1 MPKNFN
7 DKLINLL
14 KTNPHFVDEEGELVT
29 AAAINSAWQ
38 NDPDLV
44 KLLLSDKEI
53 ETKFF
58 DEIEGRWIFNYNTFI
73 EYISD
78 KHFLADSY
86 TRFRNRIG
94 LTIDDKF
101 LRQRGEFALVWPYKD
116 CVLEGGQTKDEEKR
130 KEIFFNE
137 VLAHDEINR
146 LFDCKV
152 LTNWKRYTVD
162 GWQSP
167 LCPPRSGQPCPQAD
181 LTTLNRDENG
191 TIRENLII
199 KGNNLI
205 ALHTLK
211 HQFRG
216 QVKLIYID
224 PPYNTKSAANT
235 FTYNNT
241 FNHSAWLT
249 FMKNRLE
256 IAKSVLTEDGILVV
270 AIDHHE
276 LFYLGALLDEIFDAE
291 NRMGIISVVNN
302 PAGRQDAKFF
312 PTAHENML
320 FYAKNIG
327 ISELGRLAITD
338 ENRRNFKYRDGYGN
352 YKLNGFMRRGDN
364 VRKEDRPNLFY
375 AIFYDR
381 ITNQTHLESQS
392 DNDIKILP
400 IDDQG
405 TEKCWR
411 WGKDTFAQRKAKYI
425 EVRKT
430 KTGYVVYSKQ
440 YENEYEGEKAKTIWN
455 KPYYSGQ
462 TATQGIKTLFGN
474 RVFSYPKSPY
484 VIRDVLE
491 ITTKPGDII
500 LDFFAGSGTTAAV
513 AHKMNR
519 QWITVE
525 QMDYVETI
533 TMERLKKVIG
543 KRVKAEGK
551 LLEEIEYDTS
561 GISKSVNWQGGGNF
575 IYCELMPYNQ
585 AYIDKIQTAQ
595 SSEELVALWQD
606 IAENSFLNWYVNPEL
621 PTEAVD
627 YFIEIGKGEG
637 GLDKQK
643 KLLAELLDKNQ
654 LYVNLSEIDDTDFD
668 VSEKDKALNRA
679 FYGDASQITE
689 LKEER
694 ND

>member
-1 MPKNFN
+1 MPKQNFN
-7 DKLINLL
+7 EKLIARL
-14 KTNPHFVDEEGELVT
+14 KTNPDFVDKSGELLP
-29 AAAINSAWQ
+29 AAVRDHAWRLDH
-38 NDPDLV
+38 NLI
-44 KLLLSDKEI
+44 KLLLTDTEI
-53 ETKFF
+53 KAKFF
-58 DEIEGRWIFNYNTFI
+58 DEIDGHWIFNHNTFI
-73 EYISD
+73 DFITG
-78 KHFLADSY
+78 KNFLANSY
-86 TRFRNRIG
+86 TQFRNRIG
-94 LTIDDKF
+94 LNIDEKF
-101 LRQRGEFALVWPYKD
+101 LRERGEVSLVWPYKD
-116 CVLEGGQTKDEEKR
+116 CVLEGGQTKEEEKR

-137 VLAHDEINR
+137 ILAQDEINQM
-146 LFDCKV
+146 FDPKV
-152 LTNWKRYTVD
+152 LTNWKRYTAAGEQDVTD
-162 GWQSP
+162 IQ
-167 LCPPRSGQPCPQAD
+167 
-181 LTTLNRDENG
+181 RDENG

-211 HQFRG
+211 QQFRG

-235 FTYNNT
+235 FAYNNT

-256 IAKSVLTEDGILVV
+256 VAKLALTEDGILVV

-276 LFYLGALLDEIFDAE
+276 LFYLGALLDEIFGME

-327 ISELGRLAITD
+327 ITELGRLSLTD
-338 ENRRNFKYRDGYGN
+338 EKRRDFKYKDIYGK

-364 VRKEDRPNLFY
+364 VRKEDRPNLHY
-375 AIFYDR
+375 PIFYNE
-381 ITNQTHLESQS
+381 ITNKTYLESQS

-411 WGKDTFAQRKAKYI
+411 WGRDTFALRKAKYI
-425 EVRKT
+425 EVRRVKNR
-430 KTGYVVYSKQ
+430 YVIYSKL
-440 YENEYEGEKAKTIWN
+440 YEDEYEGEKAKTVWN

-484 VIRDVLE
+484 VIRDILE

-500 LDFFAGSGTTAAV
+500 LDFFAGSATTAAV
-513 AHKMNR
+513 AHKMSR

-525 QMDYVETI
+525 QMNYIETI
-533 TMERLKKVIG
+533 AVERLKKVVG
-543 KRVKAEGK
+543 KKVKEDGK
-551 LLEEIEYDTS
+551 LLEDIDYDT
-561 GISKSVNWQGGGNF
+561 GDVSKSVNWQGGGNF

-585 AYIDKIQTAQ
+585 AYMDKIQAAQ
-595 SSEELVALWQD
+595 SSEELVELWGD
-606 IAENSFLNWYVNPEL
+606 IAENSFLNWYVNAETPQ
-621 PTEAVD
+621 EAID
-627 YFIEIGKGEG
+627 DFNAIDDLEA
-637 GLDKQK
+637 QK
-643 KLLAELLDKNQ
+643 HLLAELLDKNQ
-654 LYVNLSEIDDTDFD
+654 LYVNLSEIEDADFE
-668 VSEKDKALNRA
+668 VGEADKALNGK
-679 FYGDASQITE
+679 FYGSS
-689 LKEER
+689 K
-694 ND
+694 